1 MSGCLRPGW
10 GGDTSTVGALDE
22 HLKILK
28 MDQNVTI
35 YVRHLEKGRQN
46 LYKSQQF
53 DPEGK
58 YTGLDWT

>member
-1 MSGCLRPGW
+1 M

-22 HLKILK
+22 HLQILK